1 MGPVTSTV
9 EAVVCAREWSCAD
22 VQRII
27 GCEST
32 GDPLSVSPDG
42 QNWGLLQISLVH
54 LDKLEAL
61 TGSRDPYLLLEPEV
75 NVAGGWLVYVEA
87 EDLGAGW
94 APWACR

>member
-1 MGPVTSTV
+1 MEAPVTV

-32 GDPLSVSPDG
+32 WDPLAVSPDG
-42 QNWGLLQISLVH
+42 RNWGLMQIGLVH

-61 TGSRDPYLLLEPEV
+61 TGSRDPYLLLEPEINLAV
-75 NVAGGWLVYVEA
+75 GYALYVES
-87 EDLGAGW
+87 GW